1 MCSYLYISAGIANCL
16 HTVVYVIGHVEV
28 SKMIKEQGQSSQDM
42 LKLWSATT
50 TIVTNGIHKF

>member
-42 LKLWSATT
+42 LKL
-50 TIVTNGIHKF
+50 